1 MERARLL
8 PILPAPL
15 RRAAFRRLWL
25 GMTTSYAGDRL
36 QALAQGWLIAALT
49 GSALGVGLITV
60 LGSLPLLLLPVGGV
74 IAEQVDRRRLLLAG
88 QLIGAATTLVIAAL
102 VLAHRV
108 AIWHIYAWAFVNSLI
123 VLVSRP
129 AYKVVL
135 TEAVPSEEVRPAVAL
150 NSITETASLVLVN
163 GAGSLVLALLGL
175 PLAFI
180 VNAASY
186 LVAAG
191 SLWSVSGAGIQA
203 VTVRKSLRLSHILA
217 DLRDG
222 LVYLAKQPALF
233 GPLLLTFA
241 MIVVTGP
248 VMGLL
253 AAIVHAQGGSIVDL
267 GMLGAAVSA
276 GSLGGAIFAGTRG
289 AGANE
294 IRSYTLLGLVAAVAV
309 ALFALVPSGI
319 VAFVAL
325 ATIGFIAFAEAV
337 WNTSRIRQLAAPSY
351 QARLQAITSMAFTLG
366 FTVGTL
372 WAGIAVDRLGL
383 VALLGGAAALAAC
396 SLAVVARQPLREHSP

>member
-203 VTVRKSLRLSHILA
+203 VTGRRSLRLSHIPA

-241 MIVVTGP
+241 MIVVSGP
-248 VMGLL
+248 VLGLL

-267 GMLGAAVSA
+267 GRLGAAVSA
-276 GSLGGAIFAGTRG
+276 GSLGGAICAGTRG

-294 IRSYTLLGLVAAVAV
+294 LRSYTRLGLVAAVAV
-309 ALFALVPSGI
+309 ARFALVPSGS
-319 VAFVAL
+319 VACVAL